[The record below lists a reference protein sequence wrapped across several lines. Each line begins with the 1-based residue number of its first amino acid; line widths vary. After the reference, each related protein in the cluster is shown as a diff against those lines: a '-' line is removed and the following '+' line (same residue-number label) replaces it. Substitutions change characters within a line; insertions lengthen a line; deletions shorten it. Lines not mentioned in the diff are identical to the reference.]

1 MGSAKL
7 IDMIGRVLT
16 YLLKAAG
23 KVIGGAVGLA
33 FAVGV
38 TILDQI
44 AWLLNQAVHA
54 SVELGRGITTLVGMI
69 FKFLGRTVIQG
80 TQITVA
86 FLRWV
91 LELLFSAL
99 RSAAHLALSVVG

>member
-1 MGSAKL
+1 MPWAWPF
-7 IDMIGRVLT
+7 
-16 YLLKAAG
+16 AG
-23 KVIGGAVGLA
+23 
-33 FAVGV
+33 GV

-44 AWLLNQAVHA
+44 AWLLNNAVHA
-54 SVELGRGITTLVGMI
+54 SVELGRGTTTLVGMI
-69 FKFLGRTVIQG
+69 FKFLGCTVIQG